1 MGALFDLVGFST
13 TTTGTGTLTIGPPLP
28 GLRPLST
35 APDGTVISYSIK
47 SASGQY
53 ETGTGT
59 VGGGGTTLTR
69 TLLNSTTG
77 ALLNLSGTSEVRCTP
92 NAGDFYAPPEV
103 ATFADLPDAGSVTVG
118 RVYTVLTPLC
128 AGGIPGTQWRSNGAV
143 WRPACAQVV
152 YRNDIQIDGVTG
164 GINAWQFLA
173 QPQFAAGVLR
183 YCSSVRVRT
192 KWLFS
197 GTETNSRTMRMF
209 LGVNGT
215 ISDTAFT
222 GGSGAANVR
231 VLSASASFFATSDG
245 TIQGPLSPL
254 TGASSQDYMAGVNAL
269 TTSTAATAEL
279 TVPNMSTNELILSV
293 GILQGASP
301 TATVSIPVGGAIIY
315 IE

>member
-1 MGALFDLVGFST
+1 VPADAVATFRLWDLIGNVWVLEAVQTAGPAGPGVPAGG
-13 TTTGTGTLTIGPPLP
+13 TTGQVATK
-28 GLRPLST
+28 
-35 APDGTVISYSIK
+35 A
-47 SASGQY
+47 SATDFDVVWQTPSG
-53 ETGTGT
+53 
-59 VGGGGTTLTR
+59 VGGGGA
-69 TLLNSTTG
+69 S
-77 ALLNLSGTSEVRCTP
+77 
-92 NAGDFYAPPEV
+92 YEV
-103 ATFADLPDAGSVTVG
+103 ADWSALQALTGVPAG
-118 RVYTVLTPLC
+118 RNYTVLAPICT
-128 AGGIPGTQWRSNGAV
+128 GGLPGTQWRFDGTV
-143 WRPACAQVV
+143 WRPAFAQVV

-183 YCSSVRVRT
+183 YCGSVRVRT

-293 GILQGASP
+293 GIQQGASP